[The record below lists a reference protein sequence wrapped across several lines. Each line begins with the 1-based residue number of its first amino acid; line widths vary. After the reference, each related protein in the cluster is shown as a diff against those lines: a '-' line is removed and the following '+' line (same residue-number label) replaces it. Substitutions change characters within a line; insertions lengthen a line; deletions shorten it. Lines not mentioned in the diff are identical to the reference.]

1 MDEQTLNRRTFLT
14 TAEGPIKPS
23 ITFRLKD
30 CIPNFYLVFLISF
43 IVASALY
50 DTMVTV
56 LDTFDLTLFRM
67 GLFGTAHRYWGGLLM
82 SYNDETW

>member
-1 MDEQTLNRRTFLT
+1 MDEQTLIRRTFLT

-30 CIPNFYLVFLISF
+30 CIPNFYLVLLIS
-43 IVASALY
+43 LY

-67 GLFGTAHRYWGGLLM
+67 GLFDTAHRWRGGLLM